1 MEQPKTIPYPNY
13 LEKAI
18 AIDREHV
25 NTMSLAQAHLLQF
38 AEKLSSLFC
47 NESTLGLSELKTF
60 SVSSESVN
68 PNHQNYRFDTT
79 SPIILSY
86 EALTSEHPA
95 FDTEPLTKLS
105 DEDIIRAA
113 KGVFTFGKSSHLVWE
128 LIRDPHLII
137 PDIIHAHR
145 SKTKRSGYFYDDMSD
160 DRDNGEDDI
169 YNV

>member
-18 AIDREHV
+18 AIDREHI
-25 NTMSLAQAHLLQF
+25 NTITLTQAHLLQF
-38 AEKLSSLFC
+38 AEKLSLLLR

-86 EALTSEHPA
+86 EALISEHPA

-145 SKTKRSGYFYDDMSD
+145 SKTKRSGYFFDDMSD